1 MKKIALFA
9 VLALTGC
16 AQSTGAMKMGPD
28 TYSVAADALGASNAR
43 QVAMLEANA
52 KCQSMGKEILVTNTS
67 SGKDRARSV
76 YEVTF
81 KCLAEGD
88 PDLLR
93 PQYESAPDIVIENR

>member
-28 TYSVAADALGASNAR
+28 AYSVAADALGASNAR

-81 KCLAEGD
+81 KCLVEGD